1 MGCSGT
7 GLQRINMPSCT
18 EGEGDGQDGKDG
30 DELLLMKGEK
40 LIMDDDDH
48 HNHADGK
55 VSTDAAENNQEGEK
69 DEDNIRI
76 VVLVM
81 KVV

>member
-18 EGEGDGQDGKDG
+18 EGEGDGEDGKDG

-40 LIMDDDDH
+40 LIM
-48 HNHADGK
+48 
-55 VSTDAAENNQEGEK
+55 
-69 DEDNIRI
+69 
-76 VVLVM
+76 
-81 KVV
+81 

>member
-30 DELLLMKGEK
+30 DELLR
-40 LIMDDDDH
+40 
-48 HNHADGK
+48 
-55 VSTDAAENNQEGEK
+55 Q
-69 DEDNIRI
+69 R
-76 VVLVM
+76 
-81 KVV
+81 